1 MEKKP
6 TLDYERLTAPPAA
19 GQGWRRAIAQ
29 TGWLAIALAGA
40 AALLAL
46 GGPGMKV
53 ARAAA
58 LAATVSPTL
67 TAMLGLMLCARR
79 WADCTPSP
87 FGWLCLHLI
96 LAVITGAGG
105 CCFC

>member
-1 MEKKP
+1 MAKKP

-46 GGPGMKV
+46 GGPDMKV

-58 LAATVSPTL
+58 HAATVSATL

-79 WADCTPSP
+79 WAAPSP

-96 LAVITGAGG
+96 LAAAGAGG
-105 CCFC
+105 LLFLLNR